1 MATCKYF
8 MLYDYQ
14 PSFVA
19 AIVFVVLF
27 GLLTVLHLAQM
38 CLSRAWFMTAFIVG
52 GTCKDY
58 FWKSVL

>member
-1 MATCKYF
+1 
-8 MLYDYQ
+8 MLYDYK

-27 GLLTVLHLAQM
+27 GLLTVLNLAQM

-52 GTCKDY
+52 GICKDY
-58 FWKSVL
+58 FWKSAL